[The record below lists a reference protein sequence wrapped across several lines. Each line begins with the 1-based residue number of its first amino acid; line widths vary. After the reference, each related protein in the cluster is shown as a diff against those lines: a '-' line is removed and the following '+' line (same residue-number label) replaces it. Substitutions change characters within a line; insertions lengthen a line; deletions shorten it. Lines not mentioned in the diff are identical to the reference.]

1 LGGESFSAIKK
12 NQENYYKYA
21 EKLLKDR
28 PVDLIGK
35 LERGHGR
42 YEIRDITVV
51 AVDTEVSPFP
61 HVAQIIKCTRLYR
74 STKEDAE
81 PEMAVRLFGTSI
93 EFGKKT
99 AAQLGRIIRE
109 HWSVENLNHWKRD
122 ATYWREDR
130 APKRNPKGAKNLA
143 LLRNALL
150 AVIPFERFDSL
161 NDAFDHYRD
170 KRAKSM
176 QLIKT
181 APPCPE

>member
-1 LGGESFSAIKK
+1 MIGE
-12 NQENYYKYA
+12 
-21 EKLLKDR
+21 
-28 PVDLIGK
+28 

-42 YEIRDITVV
+42 YEVRDLTVV

-61 HVAQIIKCTRLYR
+61 HIATIIKGTRIYR
-74 STKEDAE
+74 STKEGSE
-81 PEMAVRLFGTSI
+81 PEIAIRVFGTSI
-93 EFGKKT
+93 RYGEKT
-99 AAQLGRIIRE
+99 AAQFARIVRG

-170 KRAKSM
+170 NRAKSM

-181 APPCPE
+181 ASPCQN